1 MFFRFIQIFVLWV
14 DIFVLQRVLIGKVPF
29 IKFFLKKEL
38 IWVPFFGLAW
48 CGITFAANVR
58 ERSTILQWDAV
69 EALRAMM
76 HSNITP
82 PLRSRMQMARGRRD
96 TGWFA
101 RDDKAKLS
109 QILSFVK

>member
-1 MFFRFIQIFVLWV
+1 ML
-14 DIFVLQRVLIGKVPF
+14 KV
-29 IKFFLKKEL
+29 IVMVSEESDC
-38 IWVPFFGLAW
+38 FGGR